1 MSNLLLKIKTIFFKG
16 NRIVNNQV
24 RLYGCLSLLL
34 VIAACQPVTNLEA
47 KQTASPEVSQF
58 RTITAK
64 QYRLKMMA
72 GWIGQMVGV
81 SYGSTTEFR
90 YIERTIPTAELPE
103 LYSGIVNQSFG
114 QDDLYVEMTFL
125 QTLDKYG
132 LDVSAKQAG
141 LDFARTEFPLWHANS
156 AARMNLRSG
165 IAAPDS
171 GNPTFNFHSDDID
184 YQIESDFAGLISP
197 GLPNSAIQLGETFG
211 RIMNYGDGLYGGQ
224 FVSCMYS
231 EAFFESNP
239 EKLVQA
245 GLACIPPESQY
256 AQAIRDVLSG
266 WKANPKDWQV
276 TWAAIQA
283 KYQENPDYRK
293 ASCSDAYF
301 DKSFNID
308 AKINGAYVVLG
319 LLYGQGDPVASMT
332 IAMSAGQDSDCN
344 PATAGGI
351 ISTVLGMNRLPEEF
365 TSGLDVNKR
374 WDYTEYNFTSL
385 VKVSEALARKNVL
398 RAGGRIEIDASGEEV
413 FVIPI
418 QKLEPRQLEQSWNP
432 GPVTN
437 SLFSSTELSSLTVG
451 SSQLAQDVKT
461 FAPGWRLVS
470 CKEDETMGL
479 KESLLGR
486 SNVLLTKSGDWM
498 PCVLAVR
505 VDFSKE
511 TKTTLHLETAAQ
523 KGHPWILVVR
533 VNGEE
538 IYRKENFSTSGKA
551 GWIETNL
558 NLEKFL
564 GKKVL
569 LEVINLPFESG
580 EGNGLISLLTLQ

>member
-1 MSNLLLKIKTIFFKG
+1 M
-16 NRIVNNQV
+16 VNNRV
-24 RLYGCLSLLL
+24 GLYSCLALLL
-34 VIAACQPVTNLEA
+34 VIAACQAVVDLEA
-47 KQTASPEVSQF
+47 RQTALPEVGQF

-64 QYRLKMMA
+64 EYRLKMMA

-81 SYGSTTEFR
+81 SYGSSTEFR
-90 YIERTIPTAELPE
+90 YLGTTIPATELPK
-103 LYSGIVNQSFG
+103 LDPGIVNGSFG

-125 QTLDKYG
+125 QTLDTYG

-171 GNPTFNFHSDDID
+171 GSPAFNFHSDDID

-197 GLPNSAIQLGETFG
+197 GLPNSAILLGETFG

-231 EAFFESNP
+231 EAFFENDP
-239 EKLVQA
+239 EKLVEA

-256 AQAIRDVLSG
+256 AQAVRDVLSG
-266 WKANPKDWQV
+266 WKENPKDWQA
-276 TWAAIQA
+276 TWTAINT
-283 KYQENPDYRK
+283 KYQDNPEYRQ
-293 ASCSDAYF
+293 ASCSDPYF

-319 LLYGQGDPVASMT
+319 LLYGEGDPVASMT

-351 ISTVLGMNRLPEEF
+351 LSTVLGMNHLPEEF
-365 TSGLDVNKR
+365 TKGLNVNRR

-385 VKVSEALARKNVL
+385 VKVSEALARENVL
-398 RAGGRIEIDASGEEV
+398 RAGGRIEMDANGEEV
-413 FVIPI
+413 FVIPV
-418 QKLEPRQLEQSWNP
+418 QKPEPGKLEQSWSP
-432 GPVTN
+432 GPVSD
-437 SLFSSTELSSLTVG
+437 SLYTPAELRLLTVG
-451 SSQLAQDVKT
+451 SSQLAQDVST

-470 CKEDETMGL
+470 CMEDASMGL
-479 KESLLGR
+479 KESLEGR
-486 SNVLLTKSGDWM
+486 SDVLLTKSGNWM
-498 PCVLAVR
+498 PCVLALK
-505 VDFSKE
+505 VDLSRE
-511 TKTTLHLETAAQ
+511 LKTTLHLETATQ
-523 KGHPWILVVR
+523 MGHSWTLVVR

-538 IYRKENFSTSGKA
+538 IYRKDHLPTSGEA

-558 NLEKFL
+558 NLEKFI
-564 GKKVL
+564 GRKVL
-569 LEVINLPFESG
+569 IEVINLPYGSG
-580 EGNGLISLLTLQ
+580 EGNGLISSLTLQ